1 MAPLKKID
9 TTSSCD
15 GCDKYEVW
23 CFVEFWTTVGVMS
36 HVSGFICLCVP
47 GWVFVYLSVTKKR
60 LVESILNNWAGHE
73 PSSWC
78 TRTPGLL
85 ASAVYLITT
94 VPVPVQSIWSEQL
107 ATPGMIFNDQNCAR
121 WLWTIKICRDWLRGS
136 FPGHMHQKNR
146 NMCHIYLV
154 REAVIKKVC
163 PKSVPSPHPPSVH
176 LGLKISLLAKEVGFT
191 KPKTH
196 F

>member
-1 MAPLKKID
+1 MGKKGKFLHLTEMFY
-9 TTSSCD
+9 TTSGCD

-23 CFVEFWTTVGVMS
+23 CFVEFWTVRVMY
-36 HVSGFICLCVP
+36 HGSGFICLCVP

-94 VPVPVQSIWSEQL
+94 VPVPVPVQSIWSEQWRRPAWFSAIKTVHDGFGRSKFVEIDCVDPFL
-107 ATPGMIFNDQNCAR
+107 AICIRRTGICATYI
-121 WLWTIKICRDWLRGS
+121 L
-136 FPGHMHQKNR
+136 
-146 NMCHIYLV
+146 
-154 REAVIKKVC
+154 
-163 PKSVPSPHPPSVH
+163 
-176 LGLKISLLAKEVGFT
+176 
-191 KPKTH
+191 
-196 F
+196 

>member
-1 MAPLKKID
+1 MVVTNMRCGVLLNFELYG
-9 TTSSCD
+9 SCP
-15 GCDKYEVW
+15 
-23 CFVEFWTTVGVMS
+23 MS
-36 HVSGFICLCVP
+36 LALF
-47 GWVFVYLSVTKKR
+47 VFVYLGGYLCICLWQRSDW
-60 LVESILNNWAGHE
+60 LNQFWTIGRVMSLH
-73 PSSWC
+73 
-78 TRTPGLL
+78 PGAQEHRGFL
-85 ASAVYLITT
+85 
-94 VPVPVQSIWSEQL
+94 PVQSIWSEQL

-154 REAVIKKVC
+154 REAVIKNVC